1 MVAQR
6 LGRRDREHAGAG
18 TEIEHAARAACLE
31 HGIEQ
36 QEASARGA
44 VVAGTERQRRFDLD
58 TELVGCHPRAVMV
71 AMHDEPSGGD
81 WDEILEAGLDPILGL
96 DSVEADPLCDGLAGG
111 LADDLTDQRLVRRVG
126 KMHGD
131 IPAPVRPLE
140 GGDRG
145 RVFQERALGEGLG
158 EDVDHAFGGLFA
170 ADRNAGTVGGGGEG

>member
-1 MVAQR
+1 
-6 LGRRDREHAGAG
+6 
-18 TEIEHAARAACLE
+18 
-31 HGIEQ
+31 
-36 QEASARGA
+36 
-44 VVAGTERQRRFDLD
+44 
-58 TELVGCHPRAVMV
+58 MV

-170 ADRNAGTVGGGGEG
+170 ADRNAGTVGGGGEGWGHRAIDAFSLNLSEYLLVLSVKLTDGAFTQL